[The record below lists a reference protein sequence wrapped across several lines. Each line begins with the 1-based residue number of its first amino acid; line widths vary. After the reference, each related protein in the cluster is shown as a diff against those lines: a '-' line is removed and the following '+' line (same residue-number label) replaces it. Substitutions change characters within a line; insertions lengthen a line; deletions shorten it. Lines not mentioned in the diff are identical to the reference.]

1 MTLSLI
7 SNFAANAALRNLQ
20 MNSGNATSSV
30 AKLSSGSRVTT
41 AADDAASLAI
51 GSRLNT
57 EVKSLGMA
65 TQNASQA
72 TSMLQIADGTL
83 ARVQDIMTRMKA
95 LTVQAGSQNLS
106 DTERAMLNTEYQ
118 NHLSEID
125 RMILDTKFSGQ
136 ELLAKDYA
144 TTDVS
149 FGDNGATNVAP
160 TSLEGDAASQV
171 INLAIRGWDNRA
183 VSLGGN
189 GSVQASINLGG
200 TGSIVDADSD
210 GQLDND
216 ITVQLFFQG
225 SNSGASTK
233 QITLDKS
240 LFYSDNPAAGTGANW
255 YAKTGISLSFRNAD
269 QVTYGTGVDQY
280 SQDNFDF
287 IVTLDADQIF
297 ASVGANIAIFG
308 TGSATGVCGA
318 VVANSNTDQAGG
330 FQELDFKIGTGVIAD
345 EDVISLRLSS
355 ATAESLGIA
364 NSAVD
369 TAGEADAASQAIDQ
383 ALDHLVNIRA
393 DIGGSMNRL
402 DQASNNIAT
411 SMENLEAARSRMLD
425 LDVAAE
431 ITYFTSQQILVQS
444 GISTLAQANQ
454 LPQNLLRLFA

>member
-118 NHLSEID
+118 NHLAEID
-125 RMILDTKFSGQ
+125 RMVLDTKFSGK
-136 ELLAKDYA
+136 ELLFKDYA
-144 TTDVS
+144 ASDIS
-149 FGDNGATNVAP
+149 IGDAGSGSSLMTNF
-160 TSLEGDAASQV
+160 EGDSATQV
-171 INLAIRGWDNRA
+171 LNLSVRGWDNRA

-189 GSVQASINLGG
+189 GSVVATMDLGG
-200 TGSIVDADSD
+200 TGAIADADND

-216 ITVQLFFQG
+216 ITVQLTFQG
-225 SNSGASTK
+225 SNTGLSTK

-240 LFYSDNPAAGTGANW
+240 LFYSDNPGAGAGANW
-255 YAKTGISLSFRNAD
+255 YTKTGISMSFRNAD

-280 SQDNFDF
+280 TQDNFDF
-287 IVTLDADQIF
+287 VLSLDADQFF
-297 ASVGANIAIFG
+297 ATAGANMRPFSGAG
-308 TGSATGVCGA
+308 NGVVA
-318 VVANSNTDQAGG
+318 SLTANSNTDQAGG
-330 FQELDFKIGTGVIAD
+330 FQELDFKIGTGVIDD

-355 ATAESLGIA
+355 VTAESLGIA

-383 ALDHLVNIRA
+383 ALDHLVNVRA